1 MPSRRFWL
9 LTILSASESLTRVTM
24 FRHPVAIEPADI
36 DHMGHVNN
44 AVYLKW
50 VQEAVID
57 YWRSVAPPDAVAG
70 HLWVALKHEI
80 SYRKPTFLQDAVVA
94 EVIAEKVEGAR
105 AYFTTIVRRGQDVL
119 SEVRSIWCCLDA
131 ATHRPARLAREVA
144 SRFLPNG

>member
-1 MPSRRFWL
+1 
-9 LTILSASESLTRVTM
+9 M
-24 FRHPVAIEPADI
+24 FRHPVAIDPADI

-57 YWRSVAPPDAVAG
+57 YWRSVAPPDAVAR

-80 SYRKPTFLQDAVVA
+80 TYLKPTFLQDNVVA

-105 AYFTTIVRRGQDVL
+105 AIFTTVLRRGEEVL
-119 SEVRSIWCCLDA
+119 SEIKSSWCCLDA
-131 ATHRPARLAREVA
+131 ATQRPARLAREVV
-144 SRFLPNG
+144 SRFVPQAP

>member
-1 MPSRRFWL
+1 M
-9 LTILSASESLTRVTM
+9 TV

-50 VQEAVID
+50 VQEAVVD
-57 YWRSVAPPDAVAG
+57 YWRSIAPPEAVAG

-80 SYRKPTFLQDAVVA
+80 TYRRPTFLQDNVVA

-105 AYFTTIVRRGQDVL
+105 AYFTTIVRRGEEVL
-119 SEVRSIWCCLDA
+119 SEIKSSWCCLDA
-131 ATHRPARLAREVA
+131 VTKRPARLARDIVG
-144 SRFLPNG
+144 RFLPPTG